1 MGAERQDEGRDGFTL
16 VEVLLALAVMG
27 IVLAA
32 GHEFL
37 SSTVRRTDAVQ
48 ADGDRRAAAATLAD
62 VLRRDLSG
70 IYPREGT
77 APPLV
82 LTLPL
87 GVAGSGMTLSF
98 DTASPALDLP
108 GDEEP
113 DVRRVVY
120 SLEPSQAQP
129 GTYAVYRAVIDYPA
143 PQHDAGRGQLLADG
157 LSAFEVGAFDGSQW
171 RTRWP
176 LGEASGLPTGVR
188 VTFERDGRRGSV
200 LVAVD
205 VTMPRR
211 SGAVGGALP

>member
-1 MGAERQDEGRDGFTL
+1 MGTEVRDRGRGGFTL

-37 SSTVRRTDAVQ
+37 TSTVRRADAVWTG
-48 ADGDRRAAAATLAD
+48 ADRRTAAGTLAD
-62 VLRRDLSG
+62 VIARDLSG

-98 DTASPALDLP
+98 DTANPALELP
-108 GDEEP
+108 GEQVP

-129 GTYAVYRAVIDYPA
+129 GTYALYRAVVAYPA
-143 PQHDAGRGQLLADG
+143 AQRDVGRGERLADG
-157 LSAFEVGAFDGSQW
+157 LSAFSVAVFDGSQW
-171 RTRWP
+171 LTRWP
-176 LGEASGLPTGVR
+176 QGEAKGLPRAVR
-188 VTFERDGRRGSV
+188 VSFERDGRRRSV
-200 LVAVD
+200 VAAVD
-205 VTMPRR
+205 VTSPRR
-211 SGAVGGALP
+211 PGAAGGARP